1 MTDNGLAARFWGKV
15 RKTAG
20 CWEWTASIST
30 RGYGSFFHEG
40 RSQPA
45 HRVSWM
51 LENGPIPVGML
62 VCHHC
67 DNRVCVRP
75 DHLFLGTTKDN
86 TVDAYAK
93 GRLNPRLYDG
103 TLATLAADAQRADPS
118 KRSLGEHHPTAKLT
132 HSQVLD
138 IRSRRAAGES
148 QSDLARAF
156 GIGQSHVSAIV
167 LGKKWRLA

>member
-1 MTDNGLAARFWGKV
+1 VTDDRGLAAFWAKV
-15 RKTAG
+15 RKGDG

-51 LENGPIPVGML
+51 LENGPIPAGML

-75 DHLFLGTTKDN
+75 DHLFLGTVKNN
-86 TVDAYAK
+86 TVDAPDGLPETFDMIVRMIAERDATIATLRAALDGLVGAVEQGHDIYIDGN
-93 GRLNPRLYDG
+93 GRFADKPDCPLCAA
-103 TLATLAADAQRADPS
+103 LAT
-118 KRSLGEHHPTAKLT
+118 AKE
-132 HSQVLD
+132 
-138 IRSRRAAGES
+138 AG
-148 QSDLARAF
+148 
-156 GIGQSHVSAIV
+156 
-167 LGKKWRLA
+167 